1 MSRRLF
7 FPCVGTPI
15 GFQSTTY
22 TSALTANSTMYL
34 RIERCGELSYYFEAI
49 RMSVVTN
56 GVYTL
61 SSHSTIDTY
70 GYIYQDSFN
79 LFNLSENLLSND
91 DNSCN
96 NNQFKLIN
104 QLQIHTTYV
113 LVLTT
118 YYTDEIGNFSIIV
131 TGPNEVILSQ
141 ISEYLYYFLNN

>member
-1 MSRRLF
+1 
-7 FPCVGTPI
+7 
-15 GFQSTTY
+15 
-22 TSALTANSTMYL
+22 MYL